1 MWQDPV
7 VSPVLCRIRYVI
19 CPSSDHTEV
28 GCNFEFTSGKPLITC
43 PGYMLSRGTI
53 GGSPSALLFLHSF
66 SSPSGCT
73 FRSVLRC
80 DPVSYSLSTLK
91 TVFGVIPIPTAMAL
105 LDLRLYEFRICLFE
119 PWRTGETIYTASTV
133 IYGAI
138 LAAVGHTYP
147 SRQPLLC

>member
-1 MWQDPV
+1 MQQNHM
-7 VSPVLCRIRYVI
+7 VSPVLCHIQYVI
-19 CPSSDHTEV
+19 RPSSDHAEV
-28 GCNFEFTSGKPLITC
+28 GCSFEFTSDKVLITC

-73 FRSVLRC
+73 FRSVSPC
-80 DPVSYSLSTLK
+80 DPVSHPLSTLK
-91 TVFGVIPIPTAMAL
+91 TIFGVIPISTAMAL
-105 LDLRLYEFRICLFE
+105 PDLHLYEFRICLFE

-147 SRQPLLC
+147 SCQPLLR